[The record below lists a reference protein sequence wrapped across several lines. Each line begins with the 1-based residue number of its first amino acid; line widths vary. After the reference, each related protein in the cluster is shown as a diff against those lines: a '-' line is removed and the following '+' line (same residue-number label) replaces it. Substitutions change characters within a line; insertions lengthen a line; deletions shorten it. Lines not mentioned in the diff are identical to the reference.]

1 MNEEIQATPKAD
13 DTLVTASPAPAQAAV
28 HAAPKGSKKPA
39 PQATQVA
46 LLTRD
51 NAIADSRD
59 AAPPANGLY
68 RCQGPNGVLY
78 QSEPCPSGTKQAAVA
93 GGTMSVVSTPPVAVT
108 QYSAPSTRDEGKSV
122 GLIARTPAKASGN
135 ESACEQ
141 HEESIKQ
148 IDAASR
154 IGGTSWKMERL
165 REERRYRTDS
175 MWRLGCG
182 R

>member
-1 MNEEIQATPKAD
+1 
-13 DTLVTASPAPAQAAV
+13 
-28 HAAPKGSKKPA
+28 
-39 PQATQVA
+39 
-46 LLTRD
+46 
-51 NAIADSRD
+51 
-59 AAPPANGLY
+59 
-68 RCQGPNGVLY
+68 
-78 QSEPCPSGTKQAAVA
+78 VA
-93 GGTMSVVSTPPVAVT
+93 GGTTSVVSTPPVAVT
-108 QYSAPSTRDEGKSV
+108 QYSAPFTRDEGKSV
-122 GLIARTPAKASGN
+122 GLIARTPAKASGK